1 MLKSGFFDPARHRER
16 VFFRTR
22 GVFGKIRK
30 KRTTKVGVSRRK
42 SGQKKQQI
50 ERQKTGQKTGKNAQE
65 NGKEKTKKTEKGE
78 VAENAQKKYRLT
90 IKNSARIL
98 TVKRYKNS
106 RKFYRFPI
114 CKNAT
119 LPGTKISKSKEAI
132 RARISSRERRR
143 GHEIRPALLRGAS
156 PSQSRNSY

>member
-1 MLKSGFFDPARHRER
+1 MRKKMAKKKPQ
-16 VFFRTR
+16 
-22 GVFGKIRK
+22 KQRK
-30 KRTTKVGVSRRK
+30 KRGH
-42 SGQKKQQI
+42 
-50 ERQKTGQKTGKNAQE
+50 KTR
-65 NGKEKTKKTEKGE
+65 
-78 VAENAQKKYRLT
+78 KKYRLT

-98 TVKRYKNS
+98 IVKRYKNR

-132 RARISSRERRR
+132 RARISNRAHHR

>member
-1 MLKSGFFDPARHRER
+1 MLKSVFFDPARHRER

-30 KRTTKVGVSRRK
+30 KRTKKGETSRRE

-50 ERQKTGQKTGKNAQE
+50 ERQKTGQKTGKKTRKCNQKKQR
-65 NGKEKTKKTEKGE
+65 KERGHKTR
-78 VAENAQKKYRLT
+78 KKYRLT

-114 CKNAT
+114 CKNTT

-132 RARISSRERRR
+132 RARISSRAHHR

-156 PSQSRNSY
+156 PSRSRNSY